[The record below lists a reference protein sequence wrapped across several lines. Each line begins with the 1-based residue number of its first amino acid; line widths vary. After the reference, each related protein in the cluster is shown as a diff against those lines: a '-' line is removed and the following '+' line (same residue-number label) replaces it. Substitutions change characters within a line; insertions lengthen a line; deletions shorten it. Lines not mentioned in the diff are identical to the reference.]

1 MIQSKEYLF
10 ISPVVPSTTTLVV
23 GPDSLTKVDASN
35 ASPRLPKGVEYARG
49 DKGCSKDKKAKE
61 EPFCVVGTFDF
72 TDALKLS
79 VTTYLFDLE
88 DAPKSTSLHFD
99 MAIKNSAPAG
109 LNVTGGGCAKV
120 ADKKEL
126 DDIVEGAVVL
136 CTETV
141 GDGVG
146 KYDPTTGDW
155 SADLLVKAFVEA
167 KAFGSDFIT
176 LPAISKVVTARM
188 GPNYDFGV
196 DASFEESTGD
206 EDDKGMS
213 IAFDLTMNNKDGSI
227 TTWELN
233 GAAKFRVWWDP
244 FFDKHPEA
252 KLFSRVFDLKL

>member
-1 MIQSKEYLF
+1 MKSIAVVSFYLF
-10 ISPVVPSTTTLVV
+10 VSGAALISDSAGTTRRLVPGSVVYP
-23 GPDSLTKVDASN
+23 
-35 ASPRLPKGVEYARG
+35 
-49 DKGCSKDKKAKE
+49 KGCSKDKKSKE

-99 MAIKNSAPAG
+99 MAIKDSAPAG
-109 LNVTGGGCAKV
+109 LNQL

-136 CTETV
+136 CSETV

-176 LPAISKVVTARM
+176 LPAISKVITARM
-188 GPNYDFGV
+188 GPNYGFGV

-206 EDDKGMS
+206 EDDQGMS

-227 TTWELN
+227 ITWELK

-252 KLFSRVFDLKL
+252 ELFSTVFDLKL

>member
-1 MIQSKEYLF
+1 MKSIAVVSFSLF
-10 ISPVVPSTTTLVV
+10 VTGAALISDSAGTTRRLVPGSVVYP
-23 GPDSLTKVDASN
+23 
-35 ASPRLPKGVEYARG
+35 
-49 DKGCSKDKKAKE
+49 KGCSKDKKSKE

-99 MAIKNSAPAG
+99 MAIKDSAPAG

-155 SADLLVKAFVEA
+155 SADLL
-167 KAFGSDFIT
+167 
-176 LPAISKVVTARM
+176 
-188 GPNYDFGV
+188 
-196 DASFEESTGD
+196 
-206 EDDKGMS
+206 
-213 IAFDLTMNNKDGSI
+213 
-227 TTWELN
+227 
-233 GAAKFRVWWDP
+233 
-244 FFDKHPEA
+244 
-252 KLFSRVFDLKL
+252 